1 MQVGACWGQRNSSLC
16 LIKNHALSS
25 ASLAAI
31 LDQIAASFSI
41 SAAQMCHFTTAAA
54 HDMLGLYKGVVPLSE
69 YNSMVQDLCSG
80 APFPPAYPKCNEESE
95 NTEVANFN
103 HCLYNYA

>member
-54 HDMLGLYKGVVPLSE
+54 RDMLGLYKGVVPLSE

-80 APFPPAYPKCNEESE
+80 APFPPTFPKCKEEIG
-95 NTEVANFN
+95 NPVVASFD
-103 HCLYNYA
+103 HCLYDYA